1 MVYAI
6 KLKLSKI
13 SKLMKRI
20 TLILSLLFLI
30 SACGVKQTRSLLT
43 SGDYDAAI
51 KNATEGLR
59 GNKNAKGRQDYV
71 YLLEEAF
78 AKAKERDISLLNNLV
93 RENNPNGLEKI
104 YNTYLQLNN
113 RQELIRPLLPL
124 KLLVENR
131 EAIFPFET
139 YGEQI
144 TNSKNSLSKQLYENA
159 LALLATKDKLTC
171 RRAYDDLGYLNR
183 INPGYKD
190 TSKLMSDARE
200 KGIDYVS
207 VYLKND
213 TNMVIP
219 SRLQNDMLD
228 FSAFGINDF
237 WTVYHSN
244 KLKDV
249 VYDYGMIVN
258 FRAIN
263 ISPEQNNEKQF
274 VKEKQIK
281 DGTKPLLDANGVQI
295 KDQAGNPIRV
305 DNFKTIKISIYEFR
319 QFKSVQVTAK
329 VDYIN
334 FKSKQLLDTF
344 PLSSEFNF
352 ENVYATFNG
361 DRLASDESY
370 YPFFDKRAVPYPS
383 NEKMIYDC
391 GEDLKSKL
399 KGIISDNKLRK

>member
-1 MVYAI
+1 MVYQP
-6 KLKLSKI
+6 KNKKS
-13 SKLMKRI
+13 MKKI
-20 TLILSLLFLI
+20 TLILSLFIII

-51 KNATEGLR
+51 QNAVQGLR
-59 GNKNAKGRQDYV
+59 SNKNAKGRQDYV

-78 AKAKERDISLLNNLV
+78 AKAKERDVNFVNNLI

-124 KLLVENR
+124 RLLAENR
-131 EAIFPFET
+131 EALFPFES

-144 TNSKNSLSKQLYENA
+144 TNSKNALSKQLYDNA
-159 LALLATKDKLTC
+159 LALIATKDKMTC
-171 RRAYDDLGYLNR
+171 RRAYDDLSYLNR
-183 INPGYKD
+183 INPGYKE
-190 TSKLMSDARE
+190 TNKLMSEARE
-200 KGIDYVS
+200 RGTDYVS

-383 NEKMIYDC
+383 NEQMIYDC
-391 GEDLKSKL
+391 GEDLKAKL
-399 KGIISDNKLRK
+399 KGIISGNKVRK

>member
-383 NEKMIYDC
+383 NEQMIYDC

>member
-1 MVYAI
+1 MKKI
-6 KLKLSKI
+6 TILLSI
-13 SKLMKRI
+13 I
-20 TLILSLLFLI
+20 IFV
-30 SACGVKQTRSLLT
+30 SACGVKQTRSMLT

-51 KNATEGLR
+51 QNAVESLR
-59 GNKNAKGRQDYV
+59 SNKNAKGRQDYV

-78 AKAKERDISLLNNLV
+78 AKAKERDVNLVNNLI

-104 YNTYLQLNN
+104 YNTYLLLNN

-124 KLLVENR
+124 RLLVENR
-131 EAIFPFET
+131 DAIFPFDT

-144 TNSKNSLSKQLYENA
+144 TNSKNALSKQLYENA
-159 LALLATKDKLTC
+159 LALIATKDKMTC

-190 TSKLMSDARE
+190 TSKLMNEARE
-200 KGIDYVS
+200 KGTDYVS

-244 KLKDV
+244 RLKDV
-249 VYDYGMIVN
+249 SYDYGMIVN

-305 DNFKTIKISIYEFR
+305 DNFKTIRINIYEFR

-383 NEKMIYDC
+383 NEQMIYDC
-391 GEDLKSKL
+391 GEDLKAKL
-399 KGIISDNKLRK
+399 KGIISGNKVRK

>member
-1 MVYAI
+1 
-6 KLKLSKI
+6 
-13 SKLMKRI
+13 MKRI

>member
-1 MVYAI
+1 
-6 KLKLSKI
+6 
-13 SKLMKRI
+13 MKKI
-20 TLILSLLFLI
+20 TLLLSIFMLV

-51 KNATEGLR
+51 QNAVEGLR
-59 GNKNAKGRQDYV
+59 SNKNAKGRQDYV

-78 AKAKERDISLLNNLV
+78 AKAKERDFNLVNNLI

-124 KLLVENR
+124 RLLVENR
-131 EAIFPFET
+131 EAIFPFDS

-144 TNSKNSLSKQLYENA
+144 TNSKNALSKQLYDNA
-159 LALLATKDKLTC
+159 LALIATKDKLTC

-183 INPGYKD
+183 INSGYKD
-190 TSKLMSDARE
+190 TNKLMNDARE
-200 KGIDYVS
+200 KGTDYVS

-219 SRLQNDMLD
+219 NRLQNDMLD

-244 KLKDV
+244 RLKDV

-305 DNFKTIKISIYEFR
+305 DNFKTIRINIYEFR

-344 PLSSEFNF
+344 PLASEFNF
-352 ENVYATFNG
+352 ENIYSTFNG
-361 DRLASDESY
+361 DRLACEDSY
-370 YPFFDKRAVPYPS
+370 YPFFDRRAVPYPS
-383 NEKMIYDC
+383 NEQMIYDC
-391 GEDLKSKL
+391 GEDLKAKL
-399 KGIISDNKLRK
+399 KGIISGNKVRK